1 MRMPSDK
8 EANAPVFTI
17 DPTFGEMAVQMGEAT
32 WSIPELSQREKVLIC
47 IAADVC
53 TRDVELPLEMHV
65 QMAAANQVPMD
76 DVREAILQSA
86 IEAGHTAALLA
97 LKKFKELCKKLNLDG
112 VGNTEIPGSLSFDYF
127 SNSRLVDQGL
137 TVMWKPIMEKHWSRP
152 GLTLKERAYISLT
165 GNILQGVLGEPFQHN
180 VTIARDHDAGVD
192 QIKALCRFLSEF
204 GYSRAVSA
212 LAALSVFA

>member
-1 MRMPSDK
+1 MRMPSDE

-17 DPTFGEMAVQMGEAT
+17 DPTYGEMAVQMGEAT
-32 WSIPELSQREKVLIC
+32 WSIPELSQREKVLVC

-112 VGNTEIPGSLSFDYF
+112 VGNNQQIPGSLSFDYF
-127 SNSRLVDQGL
+127 SNSQLVDQGL
-137 TVMWKPIMEKHWSRP
+137 TVMWKPTMEKHWSRP

-165 GNILQGVLGEPFQHN
+165 GNVLHGVLGEPFQHN
-180 VTIARDHDAGVD
+180 VTIARDHDASMD
-192 QIKALCRFLSEF
+192 QVKALCRFLSEF
-204 GYSRAVSA
+204 GYSRA
-212 LAALSVFA
+212 FASKLGV

>member
-8 EANAPVFTI
+8 EANAPVFAI

-32 WSIPELSQREKVLIC
+32 WSIPELSQREKVLVC

-53 TRDVELPLEMHV
+53 TRDIELPLEMHV
-65 QMAAANQVPMD
+65 QMAAANQVLMD

-97 LKKFKELCKKLNLDG
+97 LKKFKELCKKPNLG
-112 VGNTEIPGSLSFDYF
+112 VGNNEPIPGSLSFDYF
-127 SNSRLVDQGL
+127 SNSQLVDQGL

-165 GNILQGVLGEPFQHN
+165 GNVLHGVLGEPFQHN
-180 VTIARDHDAGVD
+180 VTIARDHDASVD

-212 LAALSVFA
+212 LAALSALA